1 MIGWTTC
8 SSRFHAAKATEIES
22 AIRLFSE
29 FKRGLQRH
37 ILWEEHILFPVFES
51 RTGMEE
57 QGPTAVMRMEHRHIK
72 GFLEQIHDHLAK
84 KETDT
89 DGFEQ
94 DLVETLA
101 KHNRK
106 EETVLYPWV
115 DRCVSGR
122 EAEALITRMKVVPE
136 EEYHHCCGSS
146 DVQHDEGKSAV

>member
-1 MIGWTTC
+1 MGMITDFMAKDHDRLDNLFN
-8 SSRFHAAKATEIES
+8 RFHAAKATEIES

-37 ILWEEHILFPVFES
+37 ILWGEHILFPVFES

-57 QGPTAVMRMEHRHIK
+57 QGPTAVMRTEHRQIK

-106 EETVLYPWV
+106 EETVLRGSTDAYP
-115 DRCVSGR
+115 DGSRGLDNSHEGRSGGGIPSLLR
-122 EAEALITRMKVVPE
+122 IE
-136 EEYHHCCGSS
+136 
-146 DVQHDEGKSAV
+146 